1 MLSTVW
7 QSVRKAVSGTVG
19 AAVLKAVC
27 RRMRTTVPS
36 ERGNAPRSCVWK
48 PPLSKGPVSGILL
61 HTSTRPCL
69 LLGLRWHHAVH
80 RLESP
85 GGRADLQFT
94 QLLCHLEFSH
104 LRRHLTLV
112 MQVRAVVRN
121 MADPVA
127 PQVVVPS
134 SMTLRQRIDVPERQ
148 SPGVREGATH
158 RDVPDTAT
166 QRAILRHLGARPR
179 CSARWTTDLP
189 TTGGPIWCRAQATQ
203 AEKML
208 TR

>member
-7 QSVRKAVSGTVG
+7 QSVRKAVSGAVG

-48 PPLSKGPVSGILL
+48 PPLSKG
-61 HTSTRPCL
+61 L
-69 LLGLRWHHAVH
+69 LLGLRWHHAVR

-104 LRRHLTLV
+104 LRSHLTLV
-112 MQVRAVVRN
+112 MQVRAVIRN
-121 MADPVA
+121 VADPVA